1 MSGPDVS
8 ADATADASALRQLG
22 LSKTEYAE
30 ALLPLPPLH
39 VVEIL
44 RSRMKTAR
52 AINEEVAEFFRER
65 IAIEENY
72 VRSLQRLHRRPPIL
86 GMANMQYVPTSPLC
100 EYFGLGINS
109 LVGRTMRHGS
119 KSNCILEG
127 LHRHTHSCPGELARN

>member
-1 MSGPDVS
+1 MSAPRAS
-8 ADATADASALRQLG
+8 ADVAADASALRQLG

-30 ALLPLPPLH
+30 ALLPMPPLH

-52 AINEEVAEFFRER
+52 VVNEEIAEFFRER

-86 GMANMQYVPTSPLC
+86 GMANMQYFPPLSR
-100 EYFGLGINS
+100 YLGF
-109 LVGRTMRHGS
+109 
-119 KSNCILEG
+119 
-127 LHRHTHSCPGELARN
+127 